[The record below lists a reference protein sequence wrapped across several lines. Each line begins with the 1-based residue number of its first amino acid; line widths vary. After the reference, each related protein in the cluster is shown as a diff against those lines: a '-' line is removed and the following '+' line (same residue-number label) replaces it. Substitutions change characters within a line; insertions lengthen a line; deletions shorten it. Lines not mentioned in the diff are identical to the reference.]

1 MKKIALIIALLLISI
16 AFIYAAYHLFMKNDH
31 GLAGSGKSE
40 LYICPMHPEIQSNHP
55 GVCPICHM
63 DLVLK
68 EEVIDSTEDH
78 DRTKPI
84 KEKGEV
90 TLSPAQQVMANVQTE
105 VVRVKEYKYDLTLDG
120 YVKAPENNMRRIA
133 TPVSGKI
140 IRMYLN
146 YDGQNVSKGM
156 KAFDIYSPEIYS
168 AQKEYLLA
176 LQNYESTRNSNYA
189 IVRDQAEELL
199 NSTRTRLRLWEVTAE
214 QIAELEQLKEAPNF
228 ITVRSAYNGIVT
240 SKMNNEG
247 QWVSAGEGILELA
260 DLSTLWIIA
269 KVPESELS
277 HVRQGQSGIIKS
289 VSYPGET
296 FTGKANFIS
305 PVLDPET
312 RTLEVRFD
320 VANRNYRLKPD
331 MYVSID
337 ITAVR
342 IEWNIVV
349 PRNAVIR
356 YGKEDLVY
364 VKSGKNSFS
373 PRRVSVGGEKDE
385 YYLIESGL
393 NEGDEIVISAGFL
406 LDSESRIRSGSTSGN
421 SQTHDAGNERD
432 EKLNPESDVIK
443 DMKEHNH

>member
-16 AFIYAAYHLFMKNDH
+16 AFIYAAYHLFMKNDQ

-120 YVKAPENNMRRIA
+120 YVKAPENNLRRIA

-176 LQNYESTRNSNYA
+176 LQNYESTRNSSYA